1 MYFNFYGRDIES
13 GISLPVY
20 AIKVNLFT
28 NINSEEYLDVLG
40 RTILKL
46 VKIGKVVEERELA
59 KLLGFEG
66 PLQKIVEFSIKD
78 LIKDGI
84 ILLDEEK
91 KVVKIREMNIK
102 AKSYYA
108 LYDSFNKNILECF
121 IPEDRFDEIKKSR
134 NEFIKDE
141 NIYKF
146 DEGNKPFGQE
156 IGRTH
161 V

>member
-102 AKSYYA
+102 AK
-108 LYDSFNKNILECF
+108 
-121 IPEDRFDEIKKSR
+121 
-134 NEFIKDE
+134 
-141 NIYKF
+141 
-146 DEGNKPFGQE
+146 
-156 IGRTH
+156 
-161 V
+161 